1 MFTHSCETAIILLS
15 GGLKEGTKRGSRGQL
30 GSHCSR
36 QTRDG
41 GVSGAERRGQS
52 REMVWRQSRWTW

>member
-36 QTRDG
+36 QWCQWG
-41 GVSGAERRGQS
+41 GEERTEPMDAVTDS
-52 REMVWRQSRWTW
+52 V